1 MISFSVLFLFCFLLF
16 FFFSYELLFICMCVY
31 VYICVYMY
39 IYVCIYIII
48 IFFQYYLLTMMITF
62 KDKLI
67 IVKLYHQVYNFSTS
81 IFSDHLS
88 LMIHFFR
95 VYIKY
100 YHYIFFLQISEFCLC
115 LCFC

>member
-1 MISFSVLFLFCFLLF
+1 
-16 FFFSYELLFICMCVY
+16 MCIY
-31 VYICVYMY
+31 VY
-39 IYVCIYIII
+39 IYVCMYIYYYY
-48 IFFQYYLLTMMITF
+48 FQYYLLTMMITF

-81 IFSDHLS
+81 LFSDHLS

-100 YHYIFFLQISEFCLC
+100 YHYIFSCKYLNFVYGFTKDVITIFVYNLI
-115 LCFC
+115 